1 MRRLKKFVI
10 NHIIILASDMEVKT
24 LLIELAKGLGK
35 RKLDQAIVN
44 TPLATI
50 SSLLAIDRRSKIE
63 V

>member
-10 NHIIILASDMEVKT
+10 NHIIILASEIEVQT

-35 RKLDQAIVN
+35 RKLDQTIIN
-44 TPLATI
+44 TPLAII
-50 SSLLAIDRRSKIE
+50 SSLLSIDRRSKIE